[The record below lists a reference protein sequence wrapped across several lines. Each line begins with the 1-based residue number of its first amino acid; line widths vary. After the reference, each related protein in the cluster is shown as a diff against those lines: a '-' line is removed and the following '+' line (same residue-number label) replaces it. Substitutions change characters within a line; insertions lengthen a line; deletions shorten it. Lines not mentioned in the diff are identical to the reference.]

1 VPRSSPTRR
10 AWDRVA
16 RYFGEVARFHAEI
29 LELIPNK
36 ICSIQ
41 DNVSACCEREPSFTS
56 CSEGHARRCGFAFGV
71 PSESQSGFVGSIV
84 LEVFSAERMWVFPTR
99 IAYHEVGTVP

>member
-41 DNVSACCEREPSFTS
+41 D
-56 CSEGHARRCGFAFGV
+56 RRCDRSIRRQPEVKRTGPPVGTFPITAFFGTYR
-71 PSESQSGFVGSIV
+71 SASVGSPFGGFDCMPIFV
-84 LEVFSAERMWVFPTR
+84 
-99 IAYHEVGTVP
+99 VPPG